1 MTAIEARCRRQT
13 LAEPQPFPVVGIG
26 ASAGGVEALQGLFA
40 DMPIDT
46 GAAFV
51 VVTHVS
57 PDRISM
63 LPEILGRATAMPV
76 EPAADGVE
84 VLPNRVYVLP
94 AHGVLGFSDG
104 CLRMAPARRGVRERK
119 PVDIFLSALAR
130 DKREFSAAIIL
141 SGADADGTLGV
152 KAVKE
157 RGGLT
162 MAQVADG
169 HPPLNAD
176 MPDAAISTGMIDFA
190 LPVGEMGARIQE
202 FAHSFSKLDGLTVAA
217 VREDSDSN
225 EGEALTEIYA
235 LLRAQM
241 GHDFS
246 GYKTKTFLRRV
257 QRRMQ
262 VTRAETI
269 GSYVELLRQDPQEV
283 SALFRDLLINVTN
296 FFRDADAFDALA
308 TQVIPKLFEGRG
320 AEDTVRIWVPGCATG
335 EEVFSLAMLMREHID
350 SVRNVPRVQVFA
362 TDIDDRALSVARAA
376 RYPEALL
383 DSVSAERRQRFFIA
397 DGGSYV
403 VAKEIRDM
411 CIFSPHSILRDP
423 PFSRIDLVSCR
434 NLLIYFGVD
443 AQNQVIPTFRY
454 ALRPGGYLFLGTSEG
469 ISQFDDLFVPLDK
482 KHRLFRA
489 RDDGGPPPRLPLTV
503 PGVRSALSP
512 LPGGGRGKMLAVAPL
527 RQAVELHVLD
537 RYAPP
542 HVVVTGEGDIVYYSA
557 RTGKYFEAPPGVPNR
572 QLLAMARKGLRLDL
586 RSAFR
591 DAIET
596 GRIVVCEG
604 VEFEN
609 DDGRIQQLSL
619 TVEPLTGASDE
630 RLYLVIFKD
639 YGPTLTPEQ
648 ARLRPHGDE
657 GNYQIER
664 ELRETRERLQSMIE
678 EYETALEEL
687 KSSNEELVSVNEELQ
702 STNEEME
709 ASKEELQALNEE
721 LNTVNS
727 ELSYKVDALD
737 RANADL
743 QNLFDVTDIATI
755 FLDGQLVIRMF
766 TPAAAKIFTILPG
779 DRGRPLTDLSTR
791 LIFPDLV
798 ADLQQV
804 LASGVAVERQ
814 VTGIERTRHYLARI
828 MPYRDTSGATTGVA
842 VTVMDVTGL
851 AEAEA
856 HQRVLIAELNHRVK
870 NMLAVVAAIASRTQ
884 RNARDLDEFY
894 AAFSGRLGAMTRAYE
909 LLSRDSWRAVQL
921 RDLASKELEPF
932 GVDRVA
938 FQGSDVTLAPRQALS
953 MAMILHELATNA
965 AKYGALSVDAGRVE
979 LFTERGADGSVLVIW
994 REEEGPPC
1002 AAPEQDGFG
1011 MQLVRNEVGYNLR
1024 GEVSIDF
1031 DPAGLCVRLRFD
1043 AGELPAMGER

>member
-1 MTAIEARCRRQT
+1 
-13 LAEPQPFPVVGIG
+13 
-26 ASAGGVEALQGLFA
+26 
-40 DMPIDT
+40 MPIDT

-63 LPEILGRATAMPV
+63 LPEILGRSTSMPV
-76 EPAADGVE
+76 VPAADAIE
-84 VLPNRVYVLP
+84 VQPDHVYVLP

-104 CLRMAPARRGVRERK
+104 CLRMTPARPGTRERK
-119 PVDIFLSALAR
+119 PVDIFLSALAK
-130 DKREFSAAIIL
+130 DKREFCAAIIL
-141 SGADADGTLGV
+141 SGGDSDGTLGV

-157 RGGLT
+157 RGGMT

-169 HPPLNAD
+169 NPPQNPD

-190 LPVGEMGARIQE
+190 LPVAEMGARVLE
-202 FAHSFSKLDGLTVAA
+202 FARSFSVLDGLAVAA
-217 VREDSDSN
+217 VKDDQDG
-225 EGEALTEIYA
+225 GESQALTEIYG

-262 VTRAETI
+262 VTRTETI
-269 GSYVELLRQDPQEV
+269 GTYVECLRQDPKEV

-296 FFRDADAFDALA
+296 FFRDSDAFEALTA
-308 TQVIPKLFEGRG
+308 QVIPKLFEGRG
-320 AEDTVRIWVPGCATG
+320 AEDTVRVWVPGCATG
-335 EEVFSLAMLMREHID
+335 EEVFSIAMLMREHID
-350 SVRNVPRVQVFA
+350 TLRNVPRVQLFA

-383 DSVSAERRQRFFIA
+383 DSVSADRRQRFFVA

-434 NLLIYFGVD
+434 NLLIYFGSD

-454 ALRPGGYLFLGTSEG
+454 ALRPSGYLFLGTSEG
-469 ISQFDDLFVPLDK
+469 ISQFDDLFLPLDK

-489 RDDGGPPPRLPLTV
+489 RDDGGPPPRLPLVV
-503 PGVRSALSP
+503 PGVRSMLTP
-512 LPGGGRGKMLAVAPL
+512 LPGGGRVKPLPLAPL

-557 RTGKYFEAPPGVPNR
+557 RTGKYFEAPAGVPNR

-596 GRIVVCEG
+596 GRMVVCEG

-619 TVEPLTGASDE
+619 TVEPLSGMSDE

-648 ARLRPHGDE
+648 ARLRPHGDD
-657 GNYQIER
+657 GNYQVER

-727 ELSYKVDALD
+727 ELNHKVDAFD

-743 QNLFDVTDIATI
+743 QNLFEITDIATI
-755 FLDGQLVIRMF
+755 FLDAQLVIRMF
-766 TPAAAKIFTILPG
+766 TPAATKIFTILPG

-791 LIFPDLV
+791 LVFPDLV
-798 ADLQQV
+798 ADLQTV
-804 LASGVAVERQ
+804 LDTGRAIERQ
-814 VTGIERTRHYLARI
+814 VAGIERSSHYLARI
-828 MPYRDTSGATTGVA
+828 MPYRNAEGRTTGVA
-842 VTVMDVTGL
+842 VTVMDVTML

-856 HQRVLIAELNHRVK
+856 HQRVLISELNHRVK
-870 NMLAVVAAIASRTQ
+870 NMLAVVAAIASRTH
-884 RNARDLDEFY
+884 RKARDLDEFY

-909 LLSRDSWRAVQL
+909 LLSRDQWRTVQL
-921 RDLASKELEPF
+921 RDLATRELEPF
-932 GVDRVA
+932 GLERIA
-938 FQGSDVTLAPRQALS
+938 FEGNDVTLGPRPALS
-953 MAMILHELATNA
+953 VAMILHELATNA
-965 AKYGALSVDAGRVE
+965 AKYGALSDDAGRIE
-979 LFTERGADGSVLVIW
+979 LFTDRSADGGVRLIW
-994 REEEGPPC
+994 REHDGPPC
-1002 AAPEQDGFG
+1002 KEPSDEGFG
-1011 MQLVRNEVGYNLR
+1011 MQLVRNEASYNLR
-1024 GEVSIDF
+1024 GEANIAFEPDGLAVS
-1031 DPAGLCVRLRFD
+1031 LRFD
-1043 AGELPAMGER
+1043 DEAGRTPATKREAGR

>member
-1 MTAIEARCRRQT
+1 M
-13 LAEPQPFPVVGIG
+13 PV
-26 ASAGGVEALQGLFA
+26 
-40 DMPIDT
+40 DT

-76 EPAADGVE
+76 EAAADGTAVQ
-84 VLPNRVYVLP
+84 PDHVYVLP
-94 AHGVLGFSDG
+94 ANGVLGFSNG
-104 CLRMAPARRGVRERK
+104 CLRMTPPRPGMRERK
-119 PVDIFLSALAR
+119 PVDIFLSALAK
-130 DKREFSAAIIL
+130 DKREFSVGIIL
-141 SGADADGTLGV
+141 SGGDSDGTLGV
-152 KAVKE
+152 KAIKE

-169 HPPLNAD
+169 SPPQNPD
-176 MPDAAISTGMIDFA
+176 MPDSAISTGMIDFA
-190 LPVGEMGARIQE
+190 VPVQDMGARVLE
-202 FAHSFSKLDGLTVAA
+202 FARSFSVLDGLTVAA
-217 VREDSDSN
+217 AQENHDSS
-225 EGEALTEIYA
+225 ESEALTEIYA

-269 GSYVELLRQDPQEV
+269 GAYVECLRQDPKEV

-296 FFRDADAFDALA
+296 FFRDADAFEALKH
-308 TQVIPKLFEGRG
+308 QVIPKLFEGRG
-320 AEDTVRIWVPGCATG
+320 AEDTVRVWVPGCATG
-335 EEVFSLAMLMREHID
+335 EEVFSIAILMREHID
-350 SVRNVPRVQVFA
+350 TLRNVPRVQLFA

-376 RYPEALL
+376 RYPDALL
-383 DSVSAERRQRFFIA
+383 DSVSAERRQRFFFA

-489 RDDGGPPPRLPLTV
+489 RDDGGPPPRLPLTM
-503 PGVRSALSP
+503 PGLRSALTP
-512 LPGGGRGKMLAVAPL
+512 LPGSGRSKTLPLAPL
-527 RQAVELHVLD
+527 RQAVEMHVLD

-557 RTGKYFEAPPGVPNR
+557 RTGKYFEAPAGVPNR

-596 GRIVVCEG
+596 GRSVVCEG

-609 DDGRIQQLSL
+609 DDGRIQQLSV
-619 TVEPLTGASDE
+619 TVEPLTGMSDE
-630 RLYLVIFKD
+630 RLYLIVFKD

-727 ELSYKVDALD
+727 ELNHKVDALD
-737 RANADL
+737 AANADL
-743 QNLFDVTDIATI
+743 QNLFEVTDIATI
-755 FLDGQLVIRMF
+755 FLDRQLVIRMF
-766 TPAAAKIFTILPG
+766 TPAATKIFTILPG

-791 LIFPDLV
+791 LVFPELV
-798 ADLQQV
+798 TDLQQV
-804 LASGVAVERQ
+804 LASGGAIERQ
-814 VTGIERTRHYLARI
+814 VAGAERTSHYLARI
-828 MPYRDTSGATTGVA
+828 TPYRDGDGATTGVA

-884 RNARDLDEFY
+884 RNACDLDEFY
-894 AAFSGRLGAMTRAYE
+894 GAFSGRLGAMTRAYE
-909 LLSRDSWRAVQL
+909 LLSRDAWRAVQL
-921 RDLASKELEPF
+921 RDLATRELEPF
-932 GVDRVA
+932 GLDRVTFA
-938 FQGSDVTLAPRQALS
+938 GGDVTLGPRPALS
-953 MAMILHELATNA
+953 VALILHELATNA
-965 AKYGALSVDAGRVE
+965 AKYGALSTDSGGVE
-979 LFTERGADGSVLVIW
+979 LFTERGGDGAVRIVW
-994 REEEGPPC
+994 REAGGPTVT
-1002 AAPEQDGFG
+1002 APASEGFG
-1011 MQLVRNEVGYNLR
+1011 MQLVRNETSYNLR
-1024 GEVSIDF
+1024 GESSVAF
-1031 DPAGLCVRLRFD
+1031 EPAGVAVALRFD
-1043 AGELPAMGER
+1043 DQEGLASTAAIAP

>member
-1 MTAIEARCRRQT
+1 
-13 LAEPQPFPVVGIG
+13 
-26 ASAGGVEALQGLFA
+26 
-40 DMPIDT
+40 MPDDT

-51 VVTHVS
+51 VITHVG

-63 LPEILGRATAMPV
+63 LPEILARSTAMTV
-76 EPAADGVE
+76 TAAADGVA
-84 VLPNRVYVLP
+84 VQPDHVYVLP
-94 AHGVLGFSDG
+94 AHGVLGFSNG
-104 CLRMAPARRGVRERK
+104 CLRMTPPRPGMRERK
-119 PVDIFLSALAR
+119 PVDIFFAALAR
-130 DKREFSAAIIL
+130 DKREFSAGIIL
-141 SGADADGTLGV
+141 SGGDSDGTLGV
-152 KAVKE
+152 KAIKE
-157 RGGLT
+157 RGGMT

-169 HPPLNAD
+169 HPPQNPD

-190 LPVGEMGARIQE
+190 LPVQDMGAQVE
-202 FAHSFSKLDGLTVAA
+202 AFARSFSAVDGLTVAA
-217 VREDSDSN
+217 VRDDDDS
-225 EGEALTEIYA
+225 GQAEALTEIYA

-241 GHDFS
+241 GHDLS

-262 VTRAETI
+262 VTRAEAI
-269 GSYVELLRQDPQEV
+269 GTYVEFLRQDPKEV

-296 FFRDADAFDALA
+296 FFRDADAFEALKA
-308 TQVIPKLFEGRG
+308 QVIPKLFEGRG
-320 AEDTVRIWVPGCATG
+320 AEDTVRVWVPGCAKG
-335 EEVFSLAMLMREHID
+335 EEVFSIAMLMREHID
-350 SVRNVPRVQVFA
+350 TVRNVPRVQLFA

-383 DSVSAERRQRFFIA
+383 DSVSADRRQRFFVA

-403 VAKEIRDM
+403 VTKEIRDM

-423 PFSRIDLVSCR
+423 PFSRIDMVSCR
-434 NLLIYFGVD
+434 NLLIYFGIE

-454 ALRPGGYLFLGTSEG
+454 ALRAGGYLFLGTSEG

-489 RDDGGPPPRLPLTV
+489 RDDGGPPPRLPLVV
-503 PGVRSALSP
+503 PGVRSVIVP
-512 LPGGGRGKMLAVAPL
+512 LAGTMRGKALPLAPL
-527 RQAVELHVLD
+527 RQAVEAHVLD
-537 RYAPP
+537 RHAPP

-557 RTGKYFEAPPGVPNR
+557 RTGKYFEAPAGVPNR

-596 GRIVVCEG
+596 GRTVVCEG

-619 TVEPLTGASDE
+619 AVEPLNGVSDE
-630 RLYLVIFKD
+630 RLYLIVFRD

-648 ARLRPHGDE
+648 ARLRPHGE
-657 GNYQIER
+657 EAHYEFER

-702 STNEEME
+702 STNDELE

-727 ELSYKVDALD
+727 ELNHKIDALD
-737 RANADL
+737 ATKADL
-743 QNLFDVTDIATI
+743 ENLFEVTDIATI
-755 FLDGQLVIRMF
+755 FLDQQLVIRMF
-766 TPAAAKIFTILPG
+766 TPAATRIFTILPG

-791 LIFPDLV
+791 LVFPELVTDLRH
-798 ADLQQV
+798 V
-804 LASGVAVERQ
+804 LTTGVAIERQ
-814 VTGIERTRHYLARI
+814 VQGAEHASHYLARI
-828 MPYRDTSGATTGVA
+828 TPYRGGDGATTGVA
-842 VTVMDVTGL
+842 VTVMNVTGL

-856 HQRVLIAELNHRVK
+856 HQRVLVAELNHRVK

-894 AAFSGRLGAMTRAYE
+894 TAFSGRLGAMTRAYE
-909 LLSRDSWRAVQL
+909 LLSRDAWRTVPL
-921 RDLASKELEPF
+921 RALADKELEPF
-932 GVDRVA
+932 GIERITVRGDAVVL
-938 FQGSDVTLAPRQALS
+938 GPRPALS
-953 MAMILHELATNA
+953 VAMILHELATNA

-979 LFTERGADGSVLVIW
+979 LFAERGTDGIVRIVW
-994 REEEGPPC
+994 RESGGPRVTVP
-1002 AAPEQDGFG
+1002 PGEGFG
-1011 MQLVRNEVGYNLR
+1011 MQLVRNETSYNLR
-1024 GEVSIDF
+1024 GDARVAFEEAGVTVS
-1031 DPAGLCVRLRFD
+1031 LRFSD
-1043 AGELPAMGER
+1043 QEGIDRPDPDFGSGH